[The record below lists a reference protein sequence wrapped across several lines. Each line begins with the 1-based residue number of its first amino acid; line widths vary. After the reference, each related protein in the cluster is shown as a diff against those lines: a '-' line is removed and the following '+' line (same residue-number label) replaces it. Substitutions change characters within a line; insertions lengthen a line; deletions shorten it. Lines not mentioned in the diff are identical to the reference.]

1 MEKENKKQEYKQQ
14 DEVVY
19 PETQRMNLELSSIIV
34 KIKRFV
40 DFYDKIIKLFLDFV
54 PKWFKFVSWLIILG
68 ALLYVYLK
76 YKSEI
81 FGFLYFISLFFLLY
95 FLIFSI
101 RRKLSLLKKHIKN
114 TPLID
119 FLDSIFFT
127 ILTIS
132 CFIFLVYISLGLSLP

>member
-1 MEKENKKQEYKQQ
+1 MADYKKELEEKIKLRDK
-14 DEVVY
+14 V
-19 PETQRMNLELSSIIV
+19 IV
-34 KIKRFV
+34 KLKRFV

-54 PKWFKFVSWLIILG
+54 PKWFKFVSWLIILS

-76 YKSEI
+76 YKLEI

-101 RRKLSLLKKHIKN
+101 RRKLSFLKKYIKS

-127 ILTIS
+127 ILNIS
-132 CFIFLVYISLGLSLP
+132 FFIFLVYISLGLSLP

>member
-1 MEKENKKQEYKQQ
+1 MADYKKELEEKIKLRDK
-14 DEVVY
+14 V
-19 PETQRMNLELSSIIV
+19 IV
-34 KIKRFV
+34 KLKRFV

-54 PKWFKFVSWLIILG
+54 PKWFKFVSWLIILS

-76 YKSEI
+76 YKLEI

-101 RRKLSLLKKHIKN
+101 RRKLSFLKKYIKS

-119 FLDSIFFT
+119 FIDSIFFT
-127 ILTIS
+127 ILNIS
-132 CFIFLVYISLGLSLP
+132 FFIFLVYISLGLSLP